1 MTNERLLR
9 AKIDE
14 HGLKLRFVAAKC
26 GLSYQGFLNK
36 MTNRSE
42 FTVPE
47 ILALRELL
55 SIEPD
60 EVDTIFFNQQV
71 DEISTQA

>member
-1 MTNERLLR
+1 MTNEKLLR

-36 MTNRSE
+36 ITNQSE

-47 ILALRELL
+47 IQALRELL
-55 SIEPD
+55 NLSRD
-60 EVDTIFFNQQV
+60 EVDEIFFAIGV
-71 DEISTQA
+71 DKVST

>member
-36 MTNRSE
+36 ITNQSE
-42 FTVPE
+42 FTAPE
-47 ILALRELL
+47 MRTLRELL
-55 SIEPD
+55 DLSLDEMDAIFFAS
-60 EVDTIFFNQQV
+60 EVDKV
-71 DEISTQA
+71 STN

>member
-1 MTNERLLR
+1 MTDEKLLR

-36 MTNRSE
+36 ITNQSE

-47 ILALRELL
+47 IQALRALL
-55 SIEPD
+55 NLSRD
-60 EVDTIFFNQQV
+60 EVDEIFFAERV
-71 DEISTQA
+71 DKVST

>member
-36 MTNRSE
+36 MTNQSE
-42 FTVPE
+42 FTAPE
-47 ILALRELL
+47 MRTLRELL
-55 SIEPD
+55 GLSLDEMDAIFFAS
-60 EVDTIFFNQQV
+60 EVDKA
-71 DEISTQA
+71 STN

>member
-1 MTNERLLR
+1 MTDERLLR

-36 MTNRSE
+36 MTNQSE
-42 FTVPE
+42 FTAPE
-47 ILALRELL
+47 MRTLRELL
-55 SIEPD
+55 GLSLDEMDAIFFAN
-60 EVDTIFFNQQV
+60 EVDKV
-71 DEISTQA
+71 STR

>member
-1 MTNERLLR
+1 MTDEKLLR

-26 GLSYQGFLNK
+26 GLFYQGFLNK
-36 MTNRSE
+36 ITNQSE

-47 ILALRELL
+47 IQALRELL
-55 SIEPD
+55 NLSRD
-60 EVDTIFFNQQV
+60 EVDEIFFAIEV
-71 DEISTQA
+71 DKVST